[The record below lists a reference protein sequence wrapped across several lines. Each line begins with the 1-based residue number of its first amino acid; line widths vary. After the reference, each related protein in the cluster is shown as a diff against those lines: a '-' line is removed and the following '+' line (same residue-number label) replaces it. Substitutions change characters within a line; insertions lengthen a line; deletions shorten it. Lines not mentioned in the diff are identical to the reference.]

1 MVMMRVEAEVE
12 SEKDGWSTIVIRPGR
27 AVIIGRRTR
36 IVVAGRRRWRGRR
49 HPVTL
54 GAVLKLGELIG
65 LSRHG
70 SSQEESDG
78 RKQGEN

>member
-12 SEKDGWSTIVIRPGR
+12 SKKDGWSTIVVRPRR
-27 AVIIGRRTR
+27 AVIIGRRPR
-36 IVVAGRRRWRGRR
+36 IIAGRRRWRGRR
-49 HPVTL
+49 HPVAL